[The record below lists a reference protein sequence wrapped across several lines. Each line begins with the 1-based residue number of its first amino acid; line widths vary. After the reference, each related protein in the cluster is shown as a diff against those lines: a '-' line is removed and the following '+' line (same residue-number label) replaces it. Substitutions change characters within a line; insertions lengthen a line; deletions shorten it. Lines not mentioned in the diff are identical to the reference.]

1 MDIFCTEASAKF
13 INNQLQDSGLS
24 PQEVR
29 GIMGHDFLLDNP
41 PLTKKIM
48 LQNGIQTFETLHDIN
63 YQQKYELNN
72 LDRRLKTNDVHSAL
86 FSNSENCIEL
96 FKKHMR
102 VSKLNINIFNDDI
115 QVNNDSVVFNLTPIT
130 SELHFYSPQGI
141 FYSFAQYMKY
151 ILGEH
156 YDANCLK
163 VGFKQQ
169 LVPNEDKFCR
179 AVTSNIVTKAAHNY
193 IAIPKE
199 MAMMANRHFNPLVQP
214 YIDSQLRSEYDLRLS
229 RDTFFDN
236 FQHKMTE
243 AMNNSA
249 DELSINSMAEK
260 MNMSR
265 STLYRELAD
274 RNVTFSQLI
283 EDKRK
288 TMALDFLTNTNTSIG
303 EISDRLGY
311 KNLSAFNR
319 AFKRWFD
326 KTPLAIRKYQS

>member
-1 MDIFCTEASAKF
+1 MNIFCTEASAKF

-86 FSNSENCIEL
+86 FSNSENCIDL
-96 FKKHMR
+96 FNKHIR
-102 VSKLNINIFNDDI
+102 VGKLNIKLFHDEVQVHSDRVIFTLI
-115 QVNNDSVVFNLTPIT
+115 PIA
-130 SELHFYSPQGI
+130 SGLDFYSPQGF
-141 FYSFAQYMKY
+141 FYCLAQHMKY

-156 YDANCLK
+156 YDANHLE
-163 VGFKQQ
+163 VGFKQGQ
-169 LVPNEDKFCR
+169 VPDESKFCR
-179 AVTSNIVTKAAHNY
+179 AVTSKIVTNAAHNY
-193 IAIPKE
+193 LTIPKE

-319 AFKRWFD
+319 AFKRWFNN
-326 KTPLAIRKYQS
+326 TPMTIRKHQS